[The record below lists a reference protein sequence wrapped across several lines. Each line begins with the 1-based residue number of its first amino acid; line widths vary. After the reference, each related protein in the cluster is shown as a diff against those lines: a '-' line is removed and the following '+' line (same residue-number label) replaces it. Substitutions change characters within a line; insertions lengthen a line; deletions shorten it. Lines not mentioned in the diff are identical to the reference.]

1 MSFNEEYK
9 KIKKL
14 ITAEL
19 DIIEQKMVEPI
30 DIQEP
35 LKTHVINFLKAPSK
49 RIRPALAVL
58 LSKALGEELTDEQI
72 KIKDASINPKILKET
87 AFNLYKEIQ
96 IAWMNFDNDTLR
108 KNTTHEMYNMYTSQ
122 LKTLQL
128 KKQQNTMEN

>member
-35 LKTHVINFLKAPSK
+35 LKTHVIN
-49 RIRPALAVL
+49 L
-58 LSKALGEELTDEQI
+58 LLYIQNSFINTTI
-72 KIKDASINPKILKET
+72 KLSINC
-87 AFNLYKEIQ
+87 F
-96 IAWMNFDNDTLR
+96 
-108 KNTTHEMYNMYTSQ
+108 
-122 LKTLQL
+122 
-128 KKQQNTMEN
+128 

>member
-58 LSKALGEELTDEQI
+58 LSKALGEELTDEQLELLSAI
-72 KIKDASINPKILKET
+72 EIVHNASLIHDDI
-87 AFNLYKEIQ
+87 I
-96 IAWMNFDNDTLR
+96 DCCC
-108 KNTTHEMYNMYTSQ
+108 
-122 LKTLQL
+122 
-128 KKQQNTMEN
+128 

>member
-35 LKTHVINFLKAPSK
+35 LKTHVINFLKANDG
-49 RIRPALAVL
+49 RAL
-58 LSKALGEELTDEQI
+58 E
-72 KIKDASINPKILKET
+72 
-87 AFNLYKEIQ
+87 
-96 IAWMNFDNDTLR
+96 
-108 KNTTHEMYNMYTSQ
+108 
-122 LKTLQL
+122 
-128 KKQQNTMEN
+128 

>member
-35 LKTHVINFLKAPSK
+35 LKTQVV
-49 RIRPALAVL
+49 RL
-58 LSKALGEELTDEQI
+58 L
-72 KIKDASINPKILKET
+72 IL
-87 AFNLYKEIQ
+87 
-96 IAWMNFDNDTLR
+96 LR
-108 KNTTHEMYNMYTSQ
+108 VPLITK
-122 LKTLQL
+122 
-128 KKQQNTMEN
+128 